1 MSQGRLP
8 SLDGL
13 RAVSIILVLGDHVQ
27 IQSGNAERLFYLGVF
42 DGALGVRIF
51 FVISGF
57 VITYLFVREK
67 SDTGTISI
75 PIFYLRRFIR
85 LYPVNL
91 AFVAF
96 LLLLKLAAGLDI
108 TGCQLLTALT
118 YTKNLACGGWIDGHL
133 WSLSVE
139 EQFYLVWPLL
149 YFLLRGRG
157 LYLAVLAL
165 IAIAP
170 ISRAL
175 EYHFGSRLFALPTS
189 NSDALMIGCV
199 LALLCRDRLDLL
211 KRITAWRPCLGQLLA
226 VFLMYVPIAL
236 SWRYLLA
243 PLTVTLGPML
253 QAACA
258 GYLIASL
265 LLVRSGVAF
274 TVVNL
279 PAMRDLGLISY
290 SLYIWQQPFL
300 LAPPELFGSLGAW
313 LATGPARLAVS
324 VAFAIVS
331 YFAFERPLV
340 ALRQR
345 LHPKRR
351 RRPVPASNP
360 VTGSSP

>member
-1 MSQGRLP
+1 MPQNRLS

-27 IQSGNAERLFYLGVF
+27 IPGGNAERLSYLGLF

-57 VITYLFVREK
+57 IITYLFVRE
-67 SDTGTISI
+67 SDDTGTISI
-75 PIFYLRRFIR
+75 PSFYLRRFLR
-85 LYPVNL
+85 LYPVNV

-96 LLLLKLAAGLDI
+96 LFLQKFSSGIDI
-108 TGCQLLTALT
+108 TGCQYLTALT
-118 YTKNLACGGWIDGHL
+118 YTKNFACAGWMDGHL
-133 WSLSVE
+133 WSLAVE

-149 YFLLRGRG
+149 FFLLRGRG
-157 LYLAVLAL
+157 LYVAVLAL

-170 ISRAL
+170 FSRAL
-175 EYHFGSRLFALPTS
+175 EYQFGSRLYALPTS
-189 NSDALMIGCV
+189 NSDALMIGCL
-199 LALLCRDRLDLL
+199 LALLFRDRIDLV
-211 KRITAWRPCLGQLLA
+211 KRATAWHPAVGRTLA
-226 VFLMYVPIAL
+226 VLLMYVPIAL

-265 LLVRSGVAF
+265 LSVRTGISFSVLNF
-274 TVVNL
+274 PV
-279 PAMRDLGLISY
+279 MRGLGLISY

-300 LAPPELFGSLGAW
+300 LAPAQLFGPLAPWLGSDP
-313 LATGPARLAVS
+313 GRLAVS
-324 VAFAIVS
+324 VGCAILS
-331 YFAFERPLV
+331 YFALERPLV

-345 LHPKRR
+345 LHPARR
-351 RRPVPASNP
+351 RRADLEAVR
-360 VTGSSP
+360 